1 MGAGGKRESIINY
14 EVDKTVRVTRG
25 GSGAVKRLSA
35 AVVVNYQ
42 SAEDK
47 GKTVAKALTP
57 QQLEQMT
64 ALVRETIGFNKE
76 RGDSVNLMNTPF
88 QVDAVPVNDVPL
100 WKQPEMVDLAKSFAW
115 PVGAVLFA
123 ALVLLGLVR
132 PALKG
137 AARSRTIEVAGGTLD
152 ALEAEQPDRP
162 ALPAPGQKN
171 ELLPVSPE
179 QLRLEDARRLAK
191 ENPMAVANILKTWVN
206 GDAV

>member
-1 MGAGGKRESIINY
+1 
-14 EVDKTVRVTRG
+14 
-25 GSGAVKRLSA
+25 KRLSA

-57 QQLEQMT
+57 AQLEQMT

-88 QVDAVPVNDVPL
+88 QVDATSVAEVPL
-100 WKQPEMVDLAKSFAW
+100 WKQPEVLDLAKSFAW

-137 AARSRTIEVAGGTLD
+137 GVARPRAIPMAGGTVD
-152 ALEAEQPDRP
+152 AMEAEQPERP
-162 ALPAPGQKN
+162 ALPAPTRQN

-179 QLRLEDARRLAK
+179 QMQLEDARRLAK

-206 GDAV
+206 GEPV